1 MDIVPELLGKIKK
14 AFESSVKNNAK
25 VRKALSRLEAGAADL
40 EDAHIYAEEL
50 GKILSDVLMKYVAY
64 DSLPD
69 GYLYWNIADRTIRPM
84 LEENYRLINNTAADI
99 QKLIDRANNI
109 GLNPITG
116 VNPAG
121 RIKGLIDKAVETQD
135 LMRWLGEP
143 VVNCSESFFDDFVV
157 ANAKFSYDAGLK
169 SVIERKAEPGCCEWC
184 SRLAGTYDYSELS
197 PGDDVYRRHEYCR
210 CIVTFKRSRA
220 RQDVWSKEKWWN
232 VGEQS
237 DKIETRKNIGLKN
250 ADTSSEIKRRI
261 ADNTYTLQLSE
272 QKYAEHVE
280 GTPQYINTAKTRGQE
295 PSRLLISKE
304 EAQDLINAYSG
315 HGDIDSD
322 SKDKAKHVEYAS
334 ANKIIGEYKNREGWI
349 KTKRFA
355 IYHGKKGSHIVPVK
369 ER

>member
-116 VNPAG
+116 VNPAS

-143 VVNCSESFFDDFVV
+143 VVNCSESFFDDFVA

-210 CIVTFKRSRA
+210 CIVTFKRGRA
-220 RQDVWSKEKWWN
+220 RQDIWSKDKWWN
-232 VGEQS
+232 AGKQS
-237 DKIETRKNIGLKN
+237 DTIESRKEVGLNNRFTIRPITKTDNKSVREWYVTNVSGIPDQIDKTRPLEEQAKQAFELRNRYKHMARVAMSDEETARKLERTRPAPAWEELIADKMRRKGMTRKEATKDILDTASKTN
-250 ADTSSEIKRRI
+250 ADVNKEFGLQEEI
-261 ADNTYTLQLSE
+261 T
-272 QKYAEHVE
+272 
-280 GTPQYINTAKTRGQE
+280 
-295 PSRLLISKE
+295 
-304 EAQDLINAYSG
+304 
-315 HGDIDSD
+315 
-322 SKDKAKHVEYAS
+322 
-334 ANKIIGEYKNREGWI
+334 
-349 KTKRFA
+349 
-355 IYHGKKGSHIVPVK
+355 
-369 ER
+369 